1 MDREPDD
8 MSELRDDL
16 RATAED
22 LAADADRVG
31 EIERKKKTLP
41 PGDPKGIELA
51 RESEQVTAEMAEKAK
66 IETALMEQGEPET
79 GQA

>member
-1 MDREPDD
+1 MDRKSDD

-31 EIERKKKTLP
+31 AIEREKKDLP
-41 PGDPKGIELA
+41 PGDPKTIELA
-51 RESEQVTAEMAEKAK
+51 RESEKVTAEMAEKAK
-66 IETALMEQGEPET
+66 VETALAELRQPEA

>member
-1 MDREPDD
+1 MDPEPDD
-8 MSELRDDL
+8 MTKLRDDL

-31 EIERKKKTLP
+31 AIEREKKTLP
-41 PGDPKGIELA
+41 PGDPKAIELA
-51 RESEQVTAEMAEKAK
+51 RESERMTAEMAEKAK
-66 IETALMEQGEPET
+66 VETALAELRLPEA